1 VQHDGRV
8 SLELLRGAVI
18 DGNNRGSV
26 MGLGAMAMKTRFE
39 EQAAATA
46 NAPATATATA
56 PAALAAGLGAAASVP
71 QAAASEAAAGTERM
85 ANAAAASVNDSVKQT
100 AAGVEQT
107 QARVQQG
114 MEKVMKTTE
123 DFLAFGQGNVEAL
136 VKSSQIWAA
145 GLQDLGKQV
154 AATAQAQIEDTVSA
168 FRAMAGAKT
177 VKDAFEV
184 QTTLARTAIEKT
196 LADSGRLTETSIK
209 LTEQALAP
217 VTARV
222 SLAVEKFGRA
232 AA

>member
-1 VQHDGRV
+1 
-8 SLELLRGAVI
+8 
-18 DGNNRGSV
+18 
-26 MGLGAMAMKTRFE
+26 MGAMAMKTRFE

-46 NAPATATATA
+46 NAPATATA

-71 QAAASEAAAGTERM
+71 QASASE

-184 QTTLARTAIEKT
+184 QTALARTAIEKT